1 MISLKCLL
9 QSVFDIAWPSFCI
22 FKQKGHL
29 QNHWTKTNHEAFT
42 QMQNDGHAMSNID
55 CNKHFKEIMFPIL
68 THTRAL
74 PRFYF
79 TEHHNK
85 LNESTLPTDLKFIQ
99 VLYNMF
105 TRAFFALPQQIV
117 EMCNT
122 IFGNEVTLPLI
133 KQQRTHIH
141 AAISNLSWDIPE
153 LQELLYFH
161 VPEDS
166 IHISDHATQES
177 HYESSDVHDTYNL
190 SRAGSDKFE
199 TEEVIETSTPIHV
212 PPNVPPNM
220 DETVIPNNPHE

>member
-1 MISLKCLL
+1 
-9 QSVFDIAWPSFCI
+9 
-22 FKQKGHL
+22 
-29 QNHWTKTNHEAFT
+29 
-42 QMQNDGHAMSNID
+42 MSNTN
-55 CNKHFKEIMFPIL
+55 CNKHFKELIFPIL

-79 TEHHNK
+79 TEHHTK
-85 LNESTLPTDLKFIQ
+85 LDRETLHTDLKFIQ

-105 TRAFFALPQQIV
+105 TRAFFALPKQIV
-117 EMCNT
+117 EMCNN

-161 VPEDS
+161 LPEDS

-177 HYESSDVHDTYNL
+177 NYETSDTYNL
-190 SRAGSDKFE
+190 SRSDKSE
-199 TEEVIETSTPIHV
+199 TEEVIETSTPVH
-212 PPNVPPNM
+212 PNHHVPPNM